1 MKTYAVIG
9 AGTMGSGIAQKI
21 AIEGSRVIVV
31 DINQGALDRGKEMM
45 NTIFKES
52 VQRKLLT
59 EEQVTNIWKT
69 ITFSTDLGECRNAD
83 FIIEAVFEDQKIK
96 KDIFAKLENIVS
108 SDAVIASN
116 TSSFRITELAKT
128 LRLPGRF
135 IGLHFFY
142 HPVKNRLLEIIPGEK
157 TNPRTL
163 EIAQRFCA
171 LLGKVDILCKDS
183 PGFIVNRFFVPWLN
197 ESVRIL
203 SEGKAT
209 INEIEITAKKCLK
222 LGMGPF
228 ELMNVTGVPIAVHAA
243 EGLAQELGEFY
254 RPDPLLVTQAQKGL
268 WPLETPTGKEEKDEP
283 TSDYVFHRFLGL
295 IIAIAATLMEEGAAA
310 PLDIDL
316 GARVGLRWP
325 EGPLSLY
332 NRMAQSERQHVIDIF
347 KERYNSKNFPFPNR
361 LTVNFTFPLFNVVE
375 TPRQGNIVTLSL
387 ARPDHANAFN
397 EAMFKDLDRAV
408 ERNTGASVLI
418 INGKGKNFAAGADID
433 LFIQN
438 IENKR
443 IDRTIDFT
451 RDAQA
456 TLSKIDRFPGK
467 VITIV
472 DGFAL
477 GGGAE
482 LMLAAD
488 VITAAPRA
496 LIGFPETGIG
506 IYPGLG
512 GTYRLTRR
520 VGEGLAKYLIGTSQ
534 LLNGKDAAVIGL
546 VDACLAPEDMTI
558 EWLRAQV
565 SAAKAGNA
573 GKREL
578 PPKWQN
584 IVDFMNQYSL
594 PELLEKTFTE
604 DWQIKIQA
612 KLRSKAP
619 IALRLAMELI
629 HRAAS
634 CTYEEAVANELAH
647 LEEIFN
653 TEDALTGLKSVGKYK
668 PVFKGK

>member
-1 MKTYAVIG
+1 MNMKTYAVIG
-9 AGTMGSGIAQKI
+9 SGTMGSGIAQKI

-31 DINQGALDRGKEMM
+31 DINREALGRGKDMM

-52 VQRKLLT
+52 IQRKLLS
-59 EEQVTNIWKT
+59 EDQVAGIWKT
-69 ITFSTDLGECRNAD
+69 ITFTTDIEECKDAGM
-83 FIIEAVFEDQKIK
+83 IIEAVFEDMKVK
-96 KDIFAKLENIVS
+96 EEIFSKLENIVGA
-108 SDAVIASN
+108 DVVIASN
-116 TSSFRITELAKT
+116 TSSYRITELAKT
-128 LRLPGRF
+128 LRRPERF

-157 TNPRTL
+157 TNPQTL
-163 EIAQRFCA
+163 EAAQRFCA
-171 LLGKVDILCKDS
+171 LLGKVDIVGKDS
-183 PGFIVNRFFVPWLN
+183 PGFVVNRFFVPWLN

-203 SEGKAT
+203 AEGKAT
-209 INEIEITAKKCLK
+209 LDEIETTAKKCFR

-228 ELMNVTGVPIAVHAA
+228 ELMNVTGVPIAVHASD
-243 EGLAQELGEFY
+243 GLAQALGDFY

-268 WPLETPTGKEEKDEP
+268 WTLETPAAEGGQMN
-283 TSDYVFHRFLGL
+283 DYVYRRFLGL
-295 IIAIAATLMEEGAAA
+295 IAAIAATLVEEGAAT

-332 NRMAQSERQHVIDIF
+332 NRMTVTERQKVIDTF
-347 KERYNSKNFPFPNR
+347 KERYNTGDFPFPKS
-361 LTVNFTFPLFNVVE
+361 LTADFTFPLANVVE
-375 TPRQGNIVTLSL
+375 TAVPGNIVTISL

-397 EAMFKDLDRAV
+397 EALFKDLDRAV
-408 ERNTGASVLI
+408 EKNTGASVLI

-433 LFIQN
+433 FFIRN
-438 IENKR
+438 IEAGR
-443 IDRTIDFT
+443 IDRIIEFT
-451 RDAQA
+451 REAQA
-456 TLSKIDRFPGK
+456 TLARIDRFTGS
-467 VITIV
+467 VIAVV

-482 LMLAAD
+482 LMLTAD

-512 GTYRLTRR
+512 GTYRLTHK
-520 VGEGLAKYLIGTSQ
+520 VGEGLAKYLIGTGQ

-546 VDACLAPEDMTI
+546 VDFCAAPEDMTTQ
-558 EWLRAQV
+558 WLLSQV
-565 SAAKAGNA
+565 QAVNAENA

-578 PPKWQN
+578 PGKWQN
-584 IVDFMNQYSL
+584 ISAFMIQYSL
-594 PELLEKTFTE
+594 QELLEKTFTE

-612 KLRSKAP
+612 RLRSKAP
-619 IALRLAMELI
+619 IALHLAMGLI
-629 HRAAS
+629 HGAAS
-634 CTYEEAVANELAH
+634 CGYDEAVANELAH

-653 TEDALTGLKSVGKYK
+653 TEDALTGLKSVGKYR

>member
-21 AIEGSRVIVV
+21 ALEGSRVIVV
-31 DINQGALDRGKEMM
+31 DIKQEALDRGKEMM
-45 NTIFKES
+45 NAIFKES
-52 VQRKLLT
+52 IQRKLLS
-59 EEQVTNIWKT
+59 EEQVNNIWNAISFT
-69 ITFSTDLGECRNAD
+69 IDLNECQNAG
-83 FIIEAVFEDQKIK
+83 FVIEAVFEDRKIK
-96 KDIFAKLENIVS
+96 ADIFSKLEDIVGN
-108 SDAVIASN
+108 DTVIASN

-128 LRLPGRF
+128 LRHPERF
-135 IGLHFFY
+135 VGLHFFY

-157 TNPRTL
+157 TSPQTL
-163 EIAQRFCA
+163 ETAQRFCA
-171 LLGKVDILCKDS
+171 MLGKVDIVCKDS
-183 PGFIVNRFFVPWLN
+183 PGFVVNRFFVPWLN

-203 SEGKAT
+203 AEGKAT
-209 INEIEITAKKCLK
+209 LDEIEMTAKKCFQ

-228 ELMNVTGVPIAVHAA
+228 ELMNVTGVPIAVHAL
-243 EGLAQELGEFY
+243 EGLAQELGDFY
-254 RPDPLLVTQAQKGL
+254 RPNSLLVSQAQKGL
-268 WPLETPTGKEEKDEP
+268 WPLEKETIKEVQP
-283 TSDYVFHRFLGL
+283 SNYVYYRSLGQ
-295 IIAIAATLMEEGAAA
+295 IIATAATLIAEGTAT

-332 NRMAQSERQHVIDIF
+332 NHMSGEERQQVIDTF
-347 KERYNSKNFPFPNR
+347 KERYTSAEFSFPQD
-361 LTVNFTFPLFNVVE
+361 LTAGFTFPLSNVME
-375 TPRQGNIVTLSL
+375 TPGPGNIAVLSL

-408 ERNTGASVLI
+408 ERNTGAAMLI
-418 INGKGKNFAAGADID
+418 LNGKGKNFAAGADID
-433 LFIQN
+433 FFIKN
-438 IENKR
+438 IENKH
-443 IDRTIDFT
+443 IDHIIDFT
-451 RDAQA
+451 RFGQA
-456 TLSKIDRFPGK
+456 TLAKIDRFNGN
-467 VITIV
+467 VIAVV

-482 LMLAAD
+482 LMLTAD
-488 VITAAPRA
+488 VITAAPRS

-512 GTYRLTRR
+512 GTYRLTQK
-520 VGEGLAKYLIGTSQ
+520 VGEGLAKYLIGTGQ

-558 EWLRAQV
+558 EWLRAQIP
-565 SAAKAGNA
+565 AAKAGA
-573 GKREL
+573 AAKREL
-578 PPKWQN
+578 TAKWQN

-634 CTYEEAVANELAH
+634 CTYEEAIANELAH

-653 TEDALTGLKSVGKYK
+653 TEDALTGLKSVGKYR